1 MHDNHLGGESRPL
14 MLGTTEQEGFEPS
27 DLLQSLDFKASAI
40 SQTLPLLQNHQLGNA
55 LTSFVATPYELVL

>member
-1 MHDNHLGGESRPL
+1 

-27 DLLQSLDFKASAI
+27 DLLQSLDFKASAL